1 MLPSKFL
8 TVEQQH
14 LEEAR
19 LVKLEC
25 CFDAFAFVRAFVLLL
40 LEMEH
45 SVEQDYVVRLPLL
58 LVVLILPV
66 LLLLFVVAIL
76 NLLLETLYAMLIK

>member
-1 MLPSKFL
+1 MLPSNFL
-8 TVEQQH
+8 TVEQH

-45 SVEQDYVVRLPLL
+45 SVEQDSVVRLLLL
-58 LVVLILPV
+58 LVVLILPL

-76 NLLLETLYAMLIK
+76 NLLLETLYDMWIK